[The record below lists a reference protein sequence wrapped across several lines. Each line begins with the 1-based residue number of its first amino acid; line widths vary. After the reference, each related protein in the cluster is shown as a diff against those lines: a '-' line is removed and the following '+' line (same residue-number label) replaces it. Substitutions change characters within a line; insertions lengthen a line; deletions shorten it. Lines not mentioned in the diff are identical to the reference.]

1 MYQNLHVYNMKKPHC
16 VYMNNQGKV
25 FNPFGKLWKGHRVRR
40 QNYGKITNSYERK
53 CHEGHM
59 ERHNGSVTEFIWK
72 AMEMSQNP
80 NRKLRKVSNYE
91 MYAKGRLRRYM
102 SPVDIQTRKD
112 PLFPWPCLSS
122 KVTNGAVLQM
132 RLQKPRPLV
141 TAGVAR

>member
-1 MYQNLHVYNMKKPHC
+1 MC
-16 VYMNNQGKV
+16 I
-25 FNPFGKLWKGHRVRR
+25 W
-40 QNYGKITNSYERK
+40 ITKERSLIRLDSYEK
-53 CHEGHM
+53 VTESEDKTMGM
-59 ERHNGSVTEFIWK
+59 SQTPMKGNVMKAILERHNGSVTEFIWK

-80 NRKLRKVSNYE
+80 SGKLRKVSNYE

-141 TAGVAR
+141 TASVAR